1 MSVVSVTRF
10 DKKVTLYTIRELRKM
25 SPSGE
30 MAEWFNATVL
40 KTVVPRGTLS
50 SNLSLSASYNQ
61 SPDRGFF
68 VGWTWEGECFRY
80 YFGMYNYH
88 PSTRYQHYK
97 WGFYEIVCEATAEAT
112 LGQVIVYRGLWETP
126 ETQWIWVRER
136 GDFEAT
142 IITPDWETPRFTV
155 IV

>member
-1 MSVVSVTRF
+1 MMSVVTVTRF

-61 SPDRGFF
+61 RPERGF
-68 VGWTWEGECFRY
+68 
-80 YFGMYNYH
+80 
-88 PSTRYQHYK
+88 
-97 WGFYEIVCEATAEAT
+97 
-112 LGQVIVYRGLWETP
+112 LWARVE
-126 ETQWIWVRER
+126 E
-136 GDFEAT
+136 GDFLCTLLVCTT
-142 IITPDWETPRFTV
+142 IPQVLAIGTINEVITK
-155 IV
+155 